1 MSGEPGGN
9 DSILLERSGALA
21 TLVLNRPASLNTL
34 DLSMM
39 QRLVAHVGSI
49 ACDNAVRC
57 VVIRG
62 NGRHFMAGGDLRT
75 FAERVGEAAPDRQAW
90 FTRMV
95 DELHAAIEQ
104 LQRLPAP
111 VIASVHGAVA
121 GFGLSLMAACDLAI
135 ASDDA
140 YFTSAYRN
148 IALSPDGG
156 ATYSLPRIV
165 GAKKAMEILLLGQRF
180 DAGEALRIG
189 LVNRVVPA
197 AELARTTQEI
207 VDTIVNGPAIALAN
221 VKRLVVQSSARSLS
235 EQLHDEAI
243 SFGQC
248 TAQQDFVEGITAFLE
263 KRAPAFGR

>member
-1 MSGEPGGN
+1 MTAADE
-9 DSILLERSGALA
+9 SILLQRDGPVA
-21 TLVLNRPASLNTL
+21 TLVLNRPQSLNTL
-34 DLSMM
+34 DLAMM
-39 QRLVAHVGSI
+39 QRLVAHVAAI
-49 ACDNAVRC
+49 AADREVRC
-57 VVIRG
+57 VVVRG

-75 FAERVGEAAPDRQAW
+75 FADRLGAPGSERQAW
-90 FTRMV
+90 FTTMV

-135 ASDDA
+135 AAEDA
-140 YFTSAYRN
+140 YFNSAYRN

-156 ATYSLPRIV
+156 ATYSLPRVV

-180 DAGEALRIG
+180 DAAEALRIG

-197 AELARTTQEI
+197 AELARVTQEL
-207 VDTIVNGPAIALAN
+207 VETIVNGPRVALAN
-221 VKRLVVQSSARSLS
+221 IKRLVVRSSASSLS
-235 EQLHDEAI
+235 EQLHAEAM

-248 TAQQDFVEGITAFLE
+248 AASDDFVEGIDAFLQ
-263 KRAPAFGR
+263 KRSPTFGR